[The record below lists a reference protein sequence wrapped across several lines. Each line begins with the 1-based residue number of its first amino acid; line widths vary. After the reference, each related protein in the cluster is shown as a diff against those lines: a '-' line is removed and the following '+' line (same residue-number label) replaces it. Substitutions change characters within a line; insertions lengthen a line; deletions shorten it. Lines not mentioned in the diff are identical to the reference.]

1 MKSMGTGGVHLITIR
16 NLSKTVGKKAIL
28 KDIQAG
34 LKGVTGIIGPNG
46 AGKTSLLNILAG
58 VTSHDK
64 GAEIDF
70 HAGRDM
76 EGRIGFLPQNFNAY
90 PNLTVLE
97 VLRLLASIKGVDD
110 DSYIMELVEVM
121 NLYGYRNQK
130 MKHLSGG
137 TVQRVGI
144 AQSLLSRPDYLII
157 DEPTTGLDVL
167 ECTKLRSILL
177 TISDRVQIIIS
188 SHNPEDIAF
197 LCNHL
202 LVLKEGVKLFEGSME
217 DLKRKSAG
225 MVFEKTVEGGN
236 LSDVDGTI
244 LSFKSLSES
253 RMQIRFISQTPVVDN
268 GASPSFSDFISGYVA
283 VLEGLDEV

>member
-28 KDIQAG
+28 KDIQAD

>member
-1 MKSMGTGGVHLITIR
+1 MITIR

-28 KDIQAG
+28 KDIQAD